1 MTSIYLA
8 SSWRNEEQPFY
19 VAALRKDGHEV
30 YDFRTQNAAFGWEQ
44 LDSKYQN
51 WSADEYIAALSHPL
65 AEVGFENDFSAMVRA
80 DTGVLLLPCGR
91 SAHLELGW
99 MAGQGK
105 RTVIVTKDGEE
116 PELMAKMADHVCV
129 GMVELLKVLHDG

>member
-8 SSWRNEEQPFY
+8 SSWRNEEQSFY

-30 YDFRTQNAAFGWEQ
+30 YDFKIQNAAFGWAEINYNYKQ
-44 LDSKYQN
+44 
-51 WSADEYIAALSHPL
+51 WSAVQYVKALNHPL
-65 AEVGFENDFSAMVRA
+65 AEIGFENDFSAMVRA

-99 MAGQGK
+99 MAGAGK
-105 RTVIVTKDGEE
+105 RTVIVTRDGEE

-129 GMVELLKVLHDG
+129 GIVELLKVLSNE